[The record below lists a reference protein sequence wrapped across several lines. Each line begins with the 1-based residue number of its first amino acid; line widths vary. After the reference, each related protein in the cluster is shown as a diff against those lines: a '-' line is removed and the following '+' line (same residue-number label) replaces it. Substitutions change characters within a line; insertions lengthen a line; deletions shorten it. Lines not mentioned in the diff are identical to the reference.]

1 MHTDSKKSIS
11 GFTLVETVITMTI
24 LTIAAVGIV
33 GTLITIQ
40 YTSQDSLYGSTALT
54 VAMSTLEQ
62 MKSMDS
68 NALENSIN
76 TSSFNLITSVSGEVT
91 LNLSQENQIQ
101 VPIVTNDD
109 GNQTM
114 PITLIPNMQ
123 TLEND
128 NGFLLEVGYE
138 YKHPRNG
145 RLRTEMVRCIR
156 SRIANY

>member
-145 RLRTEMVRCIR
+145 RLRTETVRCIR

>member
-24 LTIAAVGIV
+24 LTIAAVSIV

-40 YTSQDSLYGSTALT
+40 YKSQDSLYNSTALT
-54 VAMSTLEQ
+54 IAISTLEQ
-62 MKSMDS
+62 MKSTS
-68 NALENSIN
+68 SSTLEASLG
-76 TSSFNLITSVSGEVT
+76 TSSFNLITSVNAET
-91 LNLSQENQIQ
+91 LLNLGAENLLQI
-101 VPIVTNDD
+101 PIVTNTDVD
-109 GNQTM
+109 QEL
-114 PITLIPNMQ
+114 PLILFPDIQ
-123 TLEND
+123 PLEND